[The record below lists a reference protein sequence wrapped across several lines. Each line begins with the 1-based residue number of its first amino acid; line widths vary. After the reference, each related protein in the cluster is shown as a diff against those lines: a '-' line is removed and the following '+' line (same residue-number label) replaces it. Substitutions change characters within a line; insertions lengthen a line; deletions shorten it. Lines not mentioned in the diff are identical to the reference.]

1 MMDVL
6 KKNPK
11 PAAKPTAD
19 QSGLATA
26 TKAQPGF
33 DDTQNQY
40 GQQQRTNAV
49 ARNQAQRGSE
59 FKKGAQQMLNK

>member
-33 DDTQNQY
+33 DDTQN
-40 GQQQRTNAV
+40 
-49 ARNQAQRGSE
+49 
-59 FKKGAQQMLNK
+59 